1 MIASELKKALIG
13 QGFEIYRTLAD
24 RVVLAE
30 RVRDNLIMDSGVAA
44 LLGAP
49 GVRFTVRAQASD
61 FAGESEQLLFQRA
74 RALGEPAIAHGYVEL
89 ESNVVP
95 VPDPSDRARTLD
107 TWYEVTFQKQVEG
120 VDQLFPELRF
130 ALGLEKTVSKTSGG

>member
-44 LLGAP
+44 LLGSP
-49 GVRFTVRAQASD
+49 GVRFTARAQASD
-61 FAGESEQLLFQRA
+61 FAGESEQQLFQRA
-74 RALGEPAIAHGYVEL
+74 RSLGELALGHGYVEG

-95 VPDPSDRARTLD
+95 VPDPSDRARILD
-107 TWYEVTFQKQVEG
+107 TWYEVTFQKHVAT
-120 VDQLFPELRF
+120 VDELFQELRF
-130 ALGLEKTVSKTSGG
+130 ALEIEKTASKTAGG